1 MADKQLK
8 GREKKIEDKSNKDK
22 IRKKIKI
29 KNRETLISR
38 KEEKDKKAN
47 TRCRH

>member
-22 IRKKIKI
+22 IRKKK

-47 TRCRH
+47 TRCRR